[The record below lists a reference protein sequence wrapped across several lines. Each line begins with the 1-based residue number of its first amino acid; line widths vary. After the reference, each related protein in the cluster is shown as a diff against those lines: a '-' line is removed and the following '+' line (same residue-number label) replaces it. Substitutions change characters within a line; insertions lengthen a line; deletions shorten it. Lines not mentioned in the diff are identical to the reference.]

1 MNLVIFSL
9 ATAGILVD
17 RTEAQRLW
25 EAGAT
30 VLDAIRASGLRERYP
45 QIDPDQ
51 NGAGIFGRLVPL
63 DTPLKGGD
71 RVELVRPLAAD
82 PKELRRR
89 RLKRR

>member
-1 MNLVIFSL
+1 MAKIRVEVIAAFPREHALVAVEL
-9 ATAGILVD
+9 
-17 RTEAQRLW
+17 E
-25 EAGAT
+25 EGAT

>member
-1 MNLVIFSL
+1 MAKIRVEVIVAFPREHALVAVEL
-9 ATAGILVD
+9 
-17 RTEAQRLW
+17 E
-25 EAGAT
+25 EGAT